1 MQQETV
7 RKELSEAVYVNSVS
21 LQMGVFDVVFDFGVW
36 LPLLSGE
43 QDASV
48 VEPKVRLV
56 MSHAHAKSMYD
67 SLGEVL
73 SSYEKEV
80 GKIPVAIAPEKS
92 SGAGRQ
98 EE

>member
-1 MQQETV
+1 MQEETV
-7 RKELSEAVYVNSVS
+7 GKELPEAIYVNSVS

-36 LPLLSGE
+36 LPLLSGG
-43 QDASV
+43 QDTSV

-56 MSHAHAKSMYD
+56 MSHAHAKSMYE

-80 GKIPVAIAPEKS
+80 GKIPVAMTPGKS
-92 SGAGRQ
+92 SGAGGQ